1 MYLMR
6 AELKNFHLHI
16 KTVSQIN
23 NSATSKTASKYE
35 KTRAIN
41 NK

>member
-16 KTVSQIN
+16 TAVSQIN
-23 NSATSKTASKYE
+23 NSTAFKAPSKYE